1 MRALRFIAALVLV
14 PSSLFGQDLLRG
26 RVRGPDSLG
35 IKNAT
40 VSVLPATA
48 GATSRYVRTD
58 STGNWSLQMDGTAP
72 TYTVT
77 VTALGLAPQ
86 RVTAKRT
93 GDGQPI
99 VIDVVLKRAAVQL
112 EAVRVSETRRRPPPR
127 DNVGIPNEQSASERG
142 TGNAPG
148 AV

>member
-14 PSSLFGQDLLRG
+14 PSSLLAQDVLRG

-86 RVTAKRT
+86 RVAAKRT

-112 EAVRVSETRRRPPPR
+112 EAVTNLAIRKSTPLKDLTLPVVAKT
-127 DNVGIPNEQSASERG
+127 
-142 TGNAPG
+142 TL
-148 AV
+148 

>member
-14 PSSLFGQDLLRG
+14 PSTLFAQDLLRG
-26 RVRGPDSLG
+26 RVRGPDSVG

-40 VSVLPATA
+40 VSILPVTV

-58 STGNWSLQMDGTAP
+58 SSGDWPLQMDGTAS

-77 VTALGLAPQ
+77 VTALGCAPQ
-86 RVTAKRT
+86 KITAKRT

-99 VIDVVLKRAAVQL
+99 VVDIVLKRAAVQL
-112 EAVRVSETRRRPPPR
+112 ETVRVSETRRRPPPR
-127 DNVGIPNEQSASERG
+127 DNL
-142 TGNAPG
+142 
-148 AV
+148 